1 MEPVPHFTT
10 SEQSF
15 SMPSVRHNLRPTGS
29 PTPGQSSRNNNV
41 VAFHASAGF
50 GSNTGS
56 PSNGAIN
63 GSHREGRA
71 TNSRA
76 LLTSALEEAQT
87 AVQLDHV
94 GKTTAALDC
103 YRRATAF
110 LATAMQVS
118 TSREELH
125 RLQTIVSEVGT
136 KRFFM
141 VQSVRRCCF
150 LVEGMVD

>member
-1 MEPVPHFTT
+1 
-10 SEQSF
+10 
-15 SMPSVRHNLRPTGS
+15 MPSVRHNFRPNSS
-29 PTPGQSSRNNNV
+29 PTPGQLPGSNNPNNSV

-50 GSNTGS
+50 GSSTGS
-56 PSNGAIN
+56 PSNGASYN
-63 GSHREGRA
+63 SHREGRA

-76 LLTSALEEAQT
+76 LMTSALEEAQA
-87 AVQLDHV
+87 AVQLDHL

-125 RLQTIVSEVGT
+125 RLQTIVSKKMAQNVLWFRG
-136 KRFFM
+136 F
-141 VQSVRRCCF
+141 
-150 LVEGMVD
+150 